1 MTKLAQAIEARSL
14 RVVEAD
20 TLPNAVRYLTV
31 YVNDAADF
39 LQLPTA
45 VSYEDKVYGKSGWDS
60 DRLVAFYRTD
70 VSLAWVVE

>member
-1 MTKLAQAIEARSL
+1 MTLAQAIEARSL
-14 RVVEAD
+14 RVVEAA

-45 VSYEDKVYGKSGWDS
+45 VSYESKVYGKSGWDS